1 MGSTAGQLQALF
13 LRSIAFIALPS
24 VIIGVALGWYFST
37 LLMEQFAEKAP
48 LLWYVFALDAV
59 IVLLVIGMVV
69 LLQTRRVANNNPIYY
84 LKTE

>member
-37 LLMEQFAEKAP
+37 LLMEQFAEKAL